1 MRSNTGFLAVA
12 LLASTAMVVTAVTGR
27 SRGSRAS
34 GGAANEFERPVR
46 LEAAGKPIDVEI
58 GHAAPYVCDFDG
70 DGKRDLLV
78 GQFGG
83 GKLRI
88 YRNVGTNAEPRFDD
102 LHWFEAGGATATIPA
117 S

>member
-1 MRSNTGFLAVA
+1 MGSHMTLFSAGAFLAALTVVA
-12 LLASTAMVVTAVTGR
+12 AESGR
-27 SRGSRAS
+27 D
-34 GGAANEFERPVR
+34 AA
-46 LEAAGKPIDVEI
+46 AAGELKRPIQIEAGGQPIDVDV
-58 GHAAPYVCDFDG
+58 GHAAPLVCDFDG
-70 DGKRDLLV
+70 DGKKDLLV

-102 LHWFEAGGATATIPA
+102 CHWFEAGGATATIPA